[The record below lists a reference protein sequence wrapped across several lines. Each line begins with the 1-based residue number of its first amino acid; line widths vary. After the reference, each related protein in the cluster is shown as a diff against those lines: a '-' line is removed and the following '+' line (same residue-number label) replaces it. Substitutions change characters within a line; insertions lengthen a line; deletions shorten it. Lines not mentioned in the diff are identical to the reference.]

1 MVLKWDSFLWRCKS
15 YSMGEQ
21 GFSYVLRTWRALQ
34 NLMGG
39 GGLESIHRGAQ
50 GGLKRC

>member
-39 GGLESIHRGAQ
+39 GGLSQYIGERK
-50 GGLKRC
+50 GG